1 MQWTFTC
8 LVKMFWAST
17 KAVAEREAEKWEDQA
32 EQGGGRRRSPPDS
45 KAISEEMGIGF
56 RNSARGFMR
65 KLAELTPGLAHSR
78 CLGQYGQA

>member
-1 MQWTFTC
+1 MPALWETHTY
-8 LVKMFWAST
+8 AI
-17 KAVAEREAEKWEDQA
+17 AEREAEKWEDQA
-32 EQGGGRRRSPPDS
+32 EQGGGRRRSPTDS

-65 KLAELTPGLAHSR
+65 KRAELTPGLAHSR